1 MVKDYNT
8 SRSSLKLK
16 EYGRNVQKLVEY
28 IKTIDDKEK
37 RTKYAYTLA
46 NLMKQIVPGPR
57 DQQDNTQKFWDDM
70 TIISDFDLDID
81 SPFPQP
87 ESSILSKK
95 PKPLVYHNYKVRYKH
110 YGRNVE
116 LLIDEAIKME
126 DGDDK
131 QQAIIYIATLMKTF
145 HMTWNKQ
152 NVDDKVILDNVA
164 KMSDNKLV
172 LNLEDEKIKDNLVL
186 EPLYREKNKPKPRR
200 NQSTNRNQNRRR
212 RN

>member
-1 MVKDYNT
+1 MTKDYNT
-8 SRSSLKLK
+8 SRTSLKLK

-28 IKTIDDKEK
+28 IKTFDDKDK
-37 RTKYAYTLA
+37 RTKYAYTLT

-81 SPFPQP
+81 APYPQP
-87 ESSILSKK
+87 ESSILTKK
-95 PKPLVYHNYKVRYKH
+95 PKPLVYHNYKVRFKH

-126 DGDDK
+126 DGDGK
-131 QQAIIYIATLMKTF
+131 QHAIIYIATLMKTF
-145 HMTWNKQ
+145 HITWNKE
-152 NVDDKVILDNVA
+152 NVDDKVILDNMA
-164 KMSDNKLV
+164 KISENKLV
-172 LNLEDEKIKDNLVL
+172 LDEKFKENLVL
-186 EPLYREKNKPKPRR
+186 EPLYREKSKPKPRR
-200 NQSTNRNQNRRR
+200 NQGSNRNQNRRR